1 MERLSQEP
9 GAMDLR
15 WSKVLLVASGWLD
28 WYEQDRGSYI
38 PGYPTFTSLN
48 QQRSFVCDM

>member
-1 MERLSQEP
+1 MERLSREP

-28 WYEQDRGSYI
+28 WYETRPRVLY
-38 PGYPTFTSLN
+38 PGLPNIHKFEPTA
-48 QQRSFVCDM
+48 FVRL